1 MMTRNN
7 PGTEGGAAP
16 ADLQAIQ
23 RAIEAMG
30 SDLATH
36 GPVIEVFLEEA
47 PRWSRELAG
56 FRVTG
61 ALTTGDASARLIAC
75 LHEVANGMAIAGA
88 AADAA
93 RVRGLEHQLGC
104 GPSAGNQRGPD
115 LAWIAGEAGHALAL
129 AVEALRAVLTRF
141 RAP

>member
-1 MMTRNN
+1 MDEPLPQR
-7 PGTEGGAAP
+7 PAP
-16 ADLQAIQ
+16 ASSDLQTIQ

-56 FRVTG
+56 FAVPG
-61 ALTTGDASARLIAC
+61 VLTTGDASARLLAC

-104 GPSAGNQRGPD
+104 SPSAGNHREPD
-115 LAWIAGEAGHALAL
+115 LAWVAGEARFALAL
-129 AVEALRAVLTRF
+129 AVEALRAVLTSL
-141 RAP
+141 RAS